1 MTQRYSLD
9 PHLGAWV
16 NKQRDAFKRGRMDF
30 ERKVKL
36 DEIGFEFFVLIPQLS
51 HPKKC
56 HPSRKTSSRT

>member
-1 MTQRYSLD
+1 
-9 PHLGAWV
+9 
-16 NKQRDAFKRGRMDF
+16 
-30 ERKVKL
+30 VKL